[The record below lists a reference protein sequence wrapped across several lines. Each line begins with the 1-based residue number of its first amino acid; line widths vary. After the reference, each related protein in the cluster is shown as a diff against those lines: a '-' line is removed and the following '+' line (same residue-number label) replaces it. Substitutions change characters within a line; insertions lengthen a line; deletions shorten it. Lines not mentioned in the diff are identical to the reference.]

1 MFANFGAEDVF
12 SSLCFYFLF
21 SLFSFLFSLFSL
33 SLCLFSFFLFFIFL
47 FFHSFILSS
56 SLSLFLFLRRLHSSC
71 RACVGLFPNART
83 PPSQNVHSVP
93 EHDVKLVAWLV
104 KQWVPSLMSRGWRS
118 MCQVRVGRQKV
129 TSLAALS
136 GGGKVEGSKSDQ
148 ASLGG
153 NSLLDCVVY
162 GRVAGA
168 AGAKYVLGDRRSL
181 PLRRSLV
188 EARLRGRKVTRPV
201 WEEIHFWIAWFTPAW
216 LARHVPST
224 SWASVRRSRLSRHL
238 LVEAGLRAEK

>member
-1 MFANFGAEDVF
+1 MCFLLFAFIF
-12 SSLCFYFLF
+12 SSLF
-21 SLFSFLFSLFSL
+21 SLFSFLSSLFL
-33 SLCLFSFFLFFIFL
+33 SVFFLSFFSSFFY
-47 FFHSFILSS
+47 SFILSF
-56 SLSLFLFLRRLHSSC
+56 SLPLFLSFSFSGVFTQAAELVLGCS
-71 RACVGLFPNART
+71 PNART

-201 WEEIHFWIAWFTPAW
+201 WEEIHFWIAWLRPLGW
-216 LARHVPST
+216 RGMCQVRLGRQCGGHVSLGT
-224 SWASVRRSRLSRHL
+224 CWWRQ
-238 LVEAGLRAEK
+238 G

>member
-1 MFANFGAEDVF
+1 MCLL
-12 SSLCFYFLF
+12 S
-21 SLFSFLFSLFSL
+21 SLFSL
-33 SLCLFSFFLFFIFL
+33 LSSSLSFFLFFIFL
-47 FFHSFILSS
+47 FFHSFILSFFHSFILSS
-56 SLSLFLFLRRLHSSC
+56 SLSLFLSFSGVFTQAAELVLGCS
-71 RACVGLFPNART
+71 PNART

-153 NSLLDCVVY
+153 NSLMDCVVY
-162 GRVAGA
+162 ARLAGA
-168 AGAKYVLGDRRSL
+168 AGAKYVLGDRRSF
-181 PLRRSLV
+181 LV
-188 EARLRGRKVTRPV
+188 ALAGGGKV
-201 WEEIHFWIAWFTPAW
+201 EG
-216 LARHVPST
+216 S
-224 SWASVRRSRLSRHL
+224 
-238 LVEAGLRAEK
+238 KK